1 MDSLKAVALPH
12 NRDIIVELQVEQ
24 KRRDR
29 LLFLVLCG
37 IVVFIMPLVVLAG
50 INLGLSLLLAGVAV
64 IRITAVIAPLPLA
77 GFFPIASCVV
87 FIGPTSLITPVFAC

>member
-37 IVVFIMPLVVLAG
+37 IVVFITPLVVR
-50 INLGLSLLLAGVAV
+50 V
-64 IRITAVIAPLPLA
+64 
-77 GFFPIASCVV
+77 
-87 FIGPTSLITPVFAC
+87 